1 MALSWIKGLYTQ
13 AGKRFLTISL
23 VIQEEERGW
32 YLVRRVQGGNVPRSS
47 CRRHAGLQVYR
58 GGRSFKKKGRKPKRS
73 HLVFFSWALHDR
85 RYNNGGSL
93 RTNLG
98 VRPPKE
104 PKKLWPK
111 PVQITCGMN

>member
-1 MALSWIKGLYTQ
+1 MSAACRVGMCREVPAGGMLAYRCIGVGVHFKRKEESRKG
-13 AGKRFLTISL
+13 AA
-23 VIQEEERGW
+23 
-32 YLVRRVQGGNVPRSS
+32 P
-47 CRRHAGLQVYR
+47 
-58 GGRSFKKKGRKPKRS
+58 
-73 HLVFFSWALHDR
+73 FFSGTLHDR

-111 PVQITCGMN
+111 PVQIKCGMN